1 MENVFLLEKIEV
13 AKKKQKEGKIVE
25 ANKIFQDLL
34 KSNSESFVVLF
45 SYGLFCKDLKNF
57 VLAKRVFFSLIKK
70 FPESINSFILLSEI
84 LRIENK
90 FLDAERVLLK
100 AFENHPDH
108 ADLIYNFSLLYFSM
122 RKFDKAINYINKA
135 IKFSSN
141 NDIYKFLKA
150 EIHIHKYNFDEALNI
165 LERLKNKNKY
175 IKDNNRDIR
184 IEILF
189 ANIYSRQKRF
199 DEAEKILLKLT
210 KKYKSLEIAYLNLST
225 LYSDKNQL
233 TKSIKILKEGIKV
246 SPNYMPFYKN
256 LACFYRNSGQIKLAK
271 ETNLYI
277 ISKNKFDFKSFFELS
292 GIYDF
297 ENHQNQ
303 LDFLLNTKLDVL
315 NPNAKIYAAFAIS
328 NIFHK
333 KRNFKK
339 SADYLKIANSECLKQ
354 KQSDYNLKINNAE
367 FYRLLKVENQKFEE
381 PNSTRKMIF
390 IVGMP
395 RSGST
400 LLENILS
407 LNLEV
412 TDMGE
417 VTFLEESLKEI
428 NNIENVFSSYNK
440 KVNHQFKLSSTYT
453 DKNLFN
459 YMYCSIIFNFF
470 PNAKIIHCLRNPL
483 DNILSIY
490 RSNFLHQPFSSSLTD
505 ISNLYV
511 HHFKIMQEYKSRY
524 GEIIFDFY
532 YEDLIKNPNFIIQEL
547 ISWLGWEWDNKYL
560 SPHKNSRNVNTAS
573 SAQIRKK
580 FFSSSVGI
588 WKKYQELLAP
598 AIKIIQADEIL
609 KTKIF

>member
-1 MENVFLLEKIEV
+1 MENAFLFEKIEF
-13 AKKKQKEGKIVE
+13 AKAKQKAGKIVE

-34 KSNSESFVVLF
+34 KSNNESFAVLY
-45 SYGLFCKDLKNF
+45 SYGLFCRDLKNF
-57 VLAKRVFFSLIKK
+57 VIAKRVFFRLIKK
-70 FPESINSFILLSEI
+70 FPKSINSFILLSEI
-84 LRIENK
+84 LRMENK

-100 AFENHPDH
+100 AFENHSNH
-108 ADLIYNFSLLYFSM
+108 ADLIYNISLLYFSM
-122 RKFDKAINYINKA
+122 RKFDNAISYINKA
-135 IKFSSN
+135 IKLSSSN
-141 NDIYKFLKA
+141 DMYRFLKA
-150 EIHIHKYNFDEALNI
+150 EIHINKYNFDEALNI

-184 IEILF
+184 TEILF

-199 DEAEKILLKLT
+199 DDAEKILLKLI

-246 SPNYMPFYKN
+246 SPNYMPFFKN

-303 LDFLLNTKLDVL
+303 LDFLLNTKLDAL

-339 SADYLKIANSECLKQ
+339 SAEYLKIANLECLKQ
-354 KQSDYNLKINNAE
+354 KQSDYSLKINNAE
-367 FYRLLKVENQKFEE
+367 FYRLLKVEKQKFEE
-381 PNSTRKMIF
+381 PNSTRNMIF

-417 VTFLEESLKEI
+417 VTFLEESLKGI
-428 NNIENVFSSYNK
+428 DNIENVFSSYNK
-440 KVNHQFKLSSTYT
+440 KVNQQFKLSSNYT

-459 YMYCSIIFNFF
+459 YMYCSIIFNYF

-505 ISNLYV
+505 ISNLYI
-511 HHFKIMQEYKSRY
+511 HHFKIMQEYKEKY
-524 GEIIFDFY
+524 GEIIFDFC
-532 YEDLIKNPNFIIQEL
+532 YEDLIKNPNIIIQEL

-573 SAQIRKK
+573 SAQIRKR

-588 WKKYQELLAP
+588 WKEYQELLAP
-598 AIKIIQADEIL
+598 AIEIIQSDEIL
-609 KTKIF
+609 KTRIF